1 MINKTIL
8 IIEDELKER
17 NRLLKII
24 EDLGYIAISAT
35 DGQEILNK
43 IKSTSCSLIIMNQK
57 SPDIDGF
64 GLMKKIY
71 LENPDI
77 KFVVLSS
84 EPSVE
89 DAVSAMKAGAIDFI
103 LKPVEIDH
111 IKNLLKMVF
120 DQTEN
125 ENQLKNYKNK
135 SLKLVTHNKAM
146 RRLIELVKQV
156 ADSRASILIQGES
169 GTGKELIARFIHEN
183 SSRKN
188 KPFVAINCAALPETL
203 LESELF
209 GYEKGAFTGAISRK
223 TGKFELANG
232 GTVLLD
238 EITEMQFHLQSKL
251 LRVLQER
258 EIDRVGGTK
267 PIQVD
272 VRVIATTNRDI
283 KASIEKGD
291 FREDLFYRLNVVPI
305 KIPPLRDRKEDIP
318 ILTQHFVMKYNEI
331 DNRNV
336 KGLTDDALA
345 RLMEHPFKG
354 NVRELENVI
363 ERSILL
369 SDGEY
374 IKSKDFLW
382 DNDCEPQLEE
392 EFNAPEGEEP
402 SVAPLRDVEKKLI
415 MQALGKTNG
424 NRTHAANIL
433 GISVRTLRNKLN
445 EYKETMKN
453 I

>member
-1 MINKTIL
+1 
-8 IIEDELKER
+8 
-17 NRLLKII
+17 RLLKII